1 MFIDFNENGE
11 VRILRRREIVEEVE
25 DAETQMTLADAKEVA
40 GDDMTVGEF
49 VWSEVTPETMELSRI
64 ATIAAAQ
71 TITQNLKAVEKENF
85 QTKFKD
91 KEGKL
96 LKAVVTKVA
105 ESNILLEI
113 EGNPIILP
121 PEGQIP
127 QKKYTEGEEIFVFL
141 KGYGKDMLPDIS
153 QTNKEYVEAILK
165 MLVPEIEEGTIVIEK
180 IARRAGIRTKIL
192 VRSTDSKIDPVGTMV
207 GVGAER
213 VQQINSLLSYK
224 IEGKE
229 DEKSDG
235 LEGSEKIE
243 FIGYTDNKEEL
254 IKRALKPAEVENI
267 TYKTTNDGEIAV
279 VHVKNGQQALAI

>member
-1 MFIDFNENGE
+1 MKLNKESIAAAIGQLVESYQLEPAQVFDIAKIGIKAWFKKDYPEYKKADLFIDFNENGE

-141 KGYGKDMLPDIS
+141 
-153 QTNKEYVEAILK
+153 
-165 MLVPEIEEGTIVIEK
+165 
-180 IARRAGIRTKIL
+180 
-192 VRSTDSKIDPVGTMV
+192 
-207 GVGAER
+207 
-213 VQQINSLLSYK
+213 
-224 IEGKE
+224 
-229 DEKSDG
+229 
-235 LEGSEKIE
+235 
-243 FIGYTDNKEEL
+243 
-254 IKRALKPAEVENI
+254 
-267 TYKTTNDGEIAV
+267 
-279 VHVKNGQQALAI
+279 